1 MEGREK
7 EVQEM
12 TDKLE
17 IRQFVVGMAATNCYL
32 AINTKTKEA
41 LIVDPGAGAAAI
53 SSEIEKLAVRPAA
66 ILLTHGH
73 FDHAGDAAALSAAYG
88 ISVYAHEKERETLED
103 PRVNLS
109 AGMLGEPKGYAA
121 DVYVRDEQELD
132 LASFHLRVLFTPGH
146 TAGGCCYY
154 IPMEDLLFS
163 GDTLFC
169 GSVGR
174 TDFPGGS
181 MSVLVRSIRDKLMT
195 LPEQTTVLPGHEA
208 RTTIEQERM
217 YNPYL

>member
-1 MEGREK
+1 
-7 EVQEM
+7 M

-32 AINTKTKEA
+32 AIHTQTGEA
-41 LIVDPGAGAAAI
+41 LIVDPGAGAEAV
-53 SSEIEKLAVRPAA
+53 SHEIEKLAVRPAA

-73 FDHAGDAAALSAAYG
+73 FDHAGAAAALSDKYG
-88 ISVYAHEKERETLED
+88 ISVYAHEKERQTLEN
-103 PRVNLS
+103 PAVNLS
-109 AGMLGEPKGYAA
+109 GGMMGVPKKYSA
-121 DVYVRDEQELD
+121 DVYVTDEQELD
-132 LASFHLRVLFTPGH
+132 LAGFHLRVLFTPGH

-154 IPMEDLLFS
+154 IPMEELVFS

-181 MSVLVRSIRDKLMT
+181 MSVLVHSIQDKLLV
-195 LPEQTTVLPGHEA
+195 LPERTEVLPGHEA